1 MATRFLDG
9 ATGTERFKAMIGQ
22 RYYFSPSRVS
32 LNYTPAGAA
41 IVPVGNQPQGYSN
54 LLAAATGL
62 ILPKTYAD
70 VAWDYNYRDGYS
82 DRIAAGVR
90 YQPELAKVISAGYRY
105 TRDPNFDVAQV
116 NQIDITGQW
125 PLTSRL
131 YAVGRYNWSFL
142 GKQTVS
148 DPSPGGQL
156 LEAIAGFEYNAGCW
170 AARVVGQRLAALSG
184 SPNTTLFLQLE
195 LTDFGSVGSNPI
207 SLLRR
212 SITRLRQDQRVEH
225 FQQPAH
231 DTMTAMHPYL
241 RSLTVLVFIL
251 ASFFGAPAGAAP
263 ADPVEADRIVAVVGD
278 EVITQYDLRQR
289 LATALKQ
296 LQKQN
301 TTLPPQ
307 DVLERQLLERM
318 VMDRVQ
324 MQFARETGLKVDDAQ
339 LDQAINKIAANNK
352 LTLQQFKAALEKDGV
367 NYAAF
372 REEIRGELTM
382 VRLREREVESKIIIS
397 DGEIDM
403 YLANQASTG
412 SGEEYEIAHI
422 LLRAPESASPEH
434 LQKLRL
440 RGEQALKRAK
450 EGASFAELTATFS
463 DAPDALQGGDLGWR
477 QLDRLPQLYA
487 ETAARMQPGEVS
499 ELLRSSAGFHI
510 LKLVAKRGGSG
521 GQVSVQQTHA
531 RHILIRVNEVVSETE
546 ARRKME
552 NLRERLVNGGDF
564 AELAR
569 LYSQDGSAGKGG
581 DLGWVSPGDTVPEF
595 ERAMDALKDNEV
607 SPVVQTPFG
616 MHLIQVLERRS
627 RDVSE
632 DRKRAVARQALRER
646 KLDEAYQDWLR
657 QMRDRAYVEIP
668 SRREMMPPRIAVTSG
683 EPAGIGPEL
692 LLAAGRLR
700 RAGAAGHSWRP

>member
-1 MATRFLDG
+1 
-9 ATGTERFKAMIGQ
+9 
-22 RYYFSPSRVS
+22 
-32 LNYTPAGAA
+32 
-41 IVPVGNQPQGYSN
+41 
-54 LLAAATGL
+54 
-62 ILPKTYAD
+62 
-70 VAWDYNYRDGYS
+70 
-82 DRIAAGVR
+82 
-90 YQPELAKVISAGYRY
+90 
-105 TRDPNFDVAQV
+105 
-116 NQIDITGQW
+116 
-125 PLTSRL
+125 
-131 YAVGRYNWSFL
+131 
-142 GKQTVS
+142 
-148 DPSPGGQL
+148 
-156 LEAIAGFEYNAGCW
+156 
-170 AARVVGQRLAALSG
+170 
-184 SPNTTLFLQLE
+184 
-195 LTDFGSVGSNPI
+195 
-207 SLLRR
+207 
-212 SITRLRQDQRVEH
+212 
-225 FQQPAH
+225 
-231 DTMTAMHPYL
+231 
-241 RSLTVLVFIL
+241 L

-318 VMDRVQ
+318 IMDRVQ

-339 LDQAINKIAANNK
+339 LDQAIIKVAANNK
-352 LTLQQFKAALEKDGV
+352 LTPQQFKAALEKDGI

-382 VRLREREVESKIIIS
+382 VRLREREVDSKIIIS

-412 SGEEYEIAHI
+412 SGEEIHLAHI
-422 LLRAPESASPEH
+422 LLRAPESASPEA

-440 RGEQALKRAK
+440 RGEQALQRAR
-450 EGASFAELTATFS
+450 EGTSFAELAASFS

-477 QLDRLPQLYA
+477 PMDRLPQLYA
-487 ETAARMQPGEVS
+487 ETAARMRPGDVS
-499 ELLRSSAGFHI
+499 DLLRSSAGFHI
-510 LKLVAKRGGSG
+510 LKLVAKRGGG
-521 GQVSVQQTHA
+521 GPVSVQQTHA

-595 ERAMDALKDNEV
+595 ERAMDALKDNEI

-616 MHLIQVLERRS
+616 MHLIQVVERRS

-646 KLDEAYQDWLR
+646 KLEEAYQDWLR
-657 QMRDRAYVEIP
+657 QIRDRAYVEN
-668 SRREMMPPRIAVTSG
+668 
-683 EPAGIGPEL
+683 
-692 LLAAGRLR
+692 RLDEK
-700 RAGAAGHSWRP
+700 

>member
-1 MATRFLDG
+1 
-9 ATGTERFKAMIGQ
+9 
-22 RYYFSPSRVS
+22 
-32 LNYTPAGAA
+32 
-41 IVPVGNQPQGYSN
+41 
-54 LLAAATGL
+54 
-62 ILPKTYAD
+62 
-70 VAWDYNYRDGYS
+70 
-82 DRIAAGVR
+82 
-90 YQPELAKVISAGYRY
+90 
-105 TRDPNFDVAQV
+105 
-116 NQIDITGQW
+116 
-125 PLTSRL
+125 
-131 YAVGRYNWSFL
+131 
-142 GKQTVS
+142 
-148 DPSPGGQL
+148 
-156 LEAIAGFEYNAGCW
+156 
-170 AARVVGQRLAALSG
+170 
-184 SPNTTLFLQLE
+184 
-195 LTDFGSVGSNPI
+195 
-207 SLLRR
+207 
-212 SITRLRQDQRVEH
+212 
-225 FQQPAH
+225 
-231 DTMTAMHPYL
+231 MTAMHPYL

-263 ADPVEADRIVAVVGD
+263 ADPVEADRILAVVGD

-318 VMDRVQ
+318 IMDRVQ

-339 LDQAINKIAANNK
+339 LDQAITKVAANNK
-352 LTLQQFKAALEKDGV
+352 MTPQQFKAALEKDGV

-382 VRLREREVESKIIIS
+382 VRLREREVDSKIIIS

-412 SGEEYEIAHI
+412 SGEEYQLAHI
-422 LLRAPESASPEH
+422 LLRAPESASPEA

-440 RGEQALKRAK
+440 RGEQALQRAR
-450 EGASFAELTATFS
+450 EGTSFAELAASFS

-477 QLDRLPQLYA
+477 PMDRLPQLYA
-487 ETAARMQPGEVS
+487 ETAARMRPGDVS
-499 ELLRSSAGFHI
+499 DLLRSSAGFHI
-510 LKLVAKRGGSG
+510 LKLVAKRGGG
-521 GQVSVQQTHA
+521 GPVSVQQTHA

-595 ERAMDALKDNEV
+595 ERAMDALKDNEI

-616 MHLIQVLERRS
+616 MHLIQVVERRS

-646 KLDEAYQDWLR
+646 KLEEAYQDWLR
-657 QMRDRAYVEIP
+657 QIRDRAYVEN
-668 SRREMMPPRIAVTSG
+668 
-683 EPAGIGPEL
+683 
-692 LLAAGRLR
+692 RLDEK
-700 RAGAAGHSWRP
+700 